1 MSDDPKPPPGADGA
15 VPAVRPPETFSREYV
30 HELRQENAGYRL
42 RASEAEKKAN
52 EATEAAK
59 KAAEEAQT
67 KVAETEKAA
76 QLRVIRAEVKAF
88 AVKAGIVDLD
98 GLQLADLSKVTIDDK
113 GEIVGAEAAIEA
125 LRKAKP
131 YLFAQTTASGRQP
144 PPSGKPAAKRA
155 TEMTPEEYSAAK
167 RELLKR

>member
-1 MSDDPKPPPGADGA
+1 MADQGNPAPGAQDT
-15 VPAVRPPETFSREYV
+15 PTPKPPETFSREYV

-52 EATEAAK
+52 EGAEAAK
-59 KAAEEAQT
+59 KAATEA
-67 KVAETEKAA
+67 AEKITATEKAA

-98 GLQLADLSKVTIDDK
+98 GLQLADLSKITINDT
-113 GEIVGAEAAIEA
+113 GEIVGAEEAIEA

-131 YLFAQTTASGRQP
+131 YLFTKTTASTEKAP
-144 PPSGKPAAKRA
+144 KGKESAPKKA
-155 TEMTPEEYSAAK
+155 TDMTPEEYKAAK
-167 RELLKR
+167 RELGLK